1 MMKKTEI
8 PFPQSQNTCRIWP
21 TAKARKNSY
30 AAFSARFP
38 AEKGASLHLQIACD
52 SCYALWL
59 NGALAAFSG
68 CGDYPWYK
76 LYDSIDLSDLC
87 GRENELQIQVWYF
100 GEDSQTY
107 VTGEAGLAFELVQND
122 KIILHSGRSI
132 QSAEIKNYIDDGKRI
147 TPQLGLSFCYD
158 NRVKMQPEYHASVE
172 FPVWKTMA
180 FRGLAPMR
188 LLARQKTA
196 ARALPDGYLIDLG
209 EEAVGFLDLELESE
223 TEQQLLISYGEHLVD
238 GQVPRFIGARDF
250 SVTFLAAKGENR
262 YLNPFRRLAGRYL
275 QLFCEKPVRL
285 HYLGLRP
292 VQREVREKKN
302 TLQNPLDRKIYDV
315 CVNTLKNCMHEHY
328 EDCPWR
334 EQAMYAMD
342 SRNQMLCGY
351 DAFEEAE
358 FPKQM
363 ILLMAQGQ
371 RADGLLSLC
380 FPAGLDYPIPFFS
393 LVYLKILEEYVTH
406 TGDRPVLQRVAPCA
420 HRLMEAFS
428 ERVDE
433 NGLLPAFPYPY
444 WNFYEW
450 SDESHHESDLTR
462 TPDAR
467 CEKRY
472 DLILNAMYVHAA
484 EIYNRLYLGKI
495 DTEKVRQATQ
505 KAFFVP
511 ERGLYRLST
520 DGMRFSVLGNSM
532 ALLIGLGDEPLAQR
546 LLQDAALIPVT
557 LSMAT
562 FFYDALLRFGARF
575 KSDILLDIRRKYG
588 KMLEAGA
595 TTFWETEKGWR
606 DFDGAG
612 SLCHGWSAI
621 AAYYLKNLAEGEE

>member
-1 MMKKTEI
+1 MMKMTEI
-8 PFPQSQNTCRIWP
+8 PFPQLQNTCRIWP
-21 TAKARKNSY
+21 AAEARKNSY
-30 AAFSARFP
+30 AAFAARFS
-38 AEKGASLHLQIACD
+38 AEEGAPLHLQIACD

-122 KIILHSGRSI
+122 KVILHSGRSI

-147 TPQLGLSFCYD
+147 TPQLGFSFCYD
-158 NRVKMQPEYHASVE
+158 NRVNMQPEHHASVE
-172 FPVWKTMA
+172 FPMWKTMS
-180 FRGLAPMR
+180 FRGLTPMK
-188 LLARQKTA
+188 LLARQKTTVQ
-196 ARALPDGYLIDLG
+196 ALPDGYLIDLG
-209 EEAVGFLDLELESE
+209 EETVGFLDLELESE
-223 TEQQLLISYGEHLVD
+223 TEQKLLISYGEHLVD
-238 GQVPRFIGARDF
+238 GQVPRRIGARDF

-275 QLFCEKPVRL
+275 QLSCEGPVRL

-292 VQREVREKKN
+292 VQCEVRVKKN
-302 TLQNPLDRKIYDV
+302 TLRNPLDRRIYDV
-315 CVNTLKNCMHEHY
+315 CVNTLKKCMHEHY

-351 DAFEEAE
+351 DVFEGAE
-358 FPKQM
+358 FPKRM
-363 ILLMAQGQ
+363 ILLMTQGQ

-393 LVYLKILEEYVTH
+393 LVFLKILEEYVIH
-406 TGDRPVLQRVAPCA
+406 TGDRPVLQRVAPCV

-484 EIYNRLYLGKI
+484 EIYNRLYLSKI
-495 DTEKVRQATQ
+495 DTEKVRQAIQ

-520 DGMRFSVLGNSM
+520 DGMRFSVLGNSV
-532 ALLIGLGDEPLAQR
+532 ALLIGLGDEPLAER
-546 LLQDAALIPVT
+546 LLQDSTLIPVT

-562 FFYDALLRFGARF
+562 FFYDALLRFGTRF

-621 AAYYLKNLAEGEE
+621 AAHYLKKLAEGEE

>member
-1 MMKKTEI
+1 M
-8 PFPQSQNTCRIWP
+8 
-21 TAKARKNSY
+21 
-30 AAFSARFP
+30 
-38 AEKGASLHLQIACD
+38 
-52 SCYALWL
+52 
-59 NGALAAFSG
+59 
-68 CGDYPWYK
+68 
-76 LYDSIDLSDLC
+76 
-87 GRENELQIQVWYF
+87 
-100 GEDSQTY
+100 
-107 VTGEAGLAFELVQND
+107 TGEAGLAFELVQND
-122 KIILHSGRSI
+122 KVILHSGRSI
-132 QSAEIKNYIDDGKRI
+132 QSAEIKNYIDDGKSI

-158 NRVKMQPEYHASVE
+158 NRVNMQPEYQAGVE
-172 FPVWKTMA
+172 FPMWKTMA
-180 FRGLAPMR
+180 FRGLPPMK
-188 LLARQKTA
+188 LLVRQKTA
-196 ARALPDGYLIDLG
+196 VQVLPDGYLIDLG
-209 EEAVGFLDLELESE
+209 EETVGFLDLELESK
-223 TEQQLLISYGEHLVD
+223 TEQELLISYGEHLVD
-238 GQVPRFIGARDF
+238 GQVPRRIGARDF
-250 SVTFLAAKGENR
+250 SVAFLAAKGENR

-275 QLFCEKPVRL
+275 QLSCEGPVRL

-292 VQREVREKKN
+292 VQCEVRVKKN
-302 TLQNPLDRKIYDV
+302 TLRNPLDRRIYDV
-315 CVNTLKNCMHEHY
+315 CVNTLKKCMHEHY

-351 DAFEEAE
+351 DVFEGAE

-363 ILLMAQGQ
+363 ILLMTQGQ

-393 LVYLKILEEYVTH
+393 LVFLKILEEYVIH
-406 TGDRPVLQRVAPCA
+406 TGDRPVLQRVTPCV

-495 DTEKVRQATQ
+495 DTEKVRQAIQ

-511 ERGLYRLST
+511 ERGLYRLGT

-562 FFYDALLRFGARF
+562 FFYDALLRFGTRF

>member
-1 MMKKTEI
+1 MMKMTEI
-8 PFPQSQNTCRIWP
+8 PFPQLQNTCRIWP
-21 TAKARKNSY
+21 AAEARKNSY
-30 AAFSARFP
+30 AAFAARFS
-38 AEKGASLHLQIACD
+38 AEEGAPLHLQIACD

-122 KIILHSGRSI
+122 KVILHSERSI

-147 TPQLGLSFCYD
+147 TPQLGFSFCYD
-158 NRVKMQPEYHASVE
+158 NRVNMQPEHHASVE
-172 FPVWKTMA
+172 FPMWKTMS
-180 FRGLAPMR
+180 FRGLTPMK
-188 LLARQKTA
+188 LLARQKTTVQ
-196 ARALPDGYLIDLG
+196 ALPDGYLIDLG
-209 EEAVGFLDLELESE
+209 KETVGFLDLELESE

-238 GQVPRFIGARDF
+238 GQVPRRIGARDF

-275 QLFCEKPVRL
+275 QLSCEEPVRL
-285 HYLGLRP
+285 HYLGLRS

-302 TLQNPLDRKIYDV
+302 TLQNPLDRRIYDV
-315 CVNTLKNCMHEHY
+315 CVNTLKKCMHEHY

-351 DAFEEAE
+351 DVFEGAE
-358 FPKQM
+358 FPKRM
-363 ILLMAQGQ
+363 ILLMTQGQ

-393 LVYLKILEEYVTH
+393 LVFLKILEEYVIH
-406 TGDRPVLQRVAPCA
+406 TGDRPVLQRVAPCV

-484 EIYNRLYLGKI
+484 EIYNRLYLSKI
-495 DTEKVRQATQ
+495 DTEKVRQAIQ

-532 ALLIGLGDEPLAQR
+532 ALLIGLGDEPLAER
-546 LLQDAALIPVT
+546 LLQDSTLIPVT

-562 FFYDALLRFGARF
+562 FFYDALLRFGTRF

-621 AAYYLKNLAEGEE
+621 AAHYLKKLAEGEE